1 MAKIKV
7 WTGLGENL
15 PTVYIHS
22 VAGNGEN
29 VWKRCLAQ
37 DGAPQFNL
45 VSVYDFDFEGELT
58 PWPAPG
64 VRKSLP
70 IFKGNAE
77 AHLEYLINQVIPEA
91 ESMLTSPPSYRIIAG
106 YSLAGLFA
114 FWTAWHTDVF
124 KRIACG
130 SASFWYPGFT
140 DYMKSHPMLSVPD
153 YVYLSLGDNESN
165 TRHPV
170 MSRVGDCTDEV
181 LNYLSDKEIPHFFEV
196 NPGNHFSDPDGR
208 LAKAI
213 LKTLLY
219 LH

>member
-70 IFKGNAE
+70 MFKGHAE

-140 DYMKSHPMLSVPD
+140 DYMKSHPMLSVPE
-153 YVYLSLGDNESN
+153 YIYLSLGDNESN
-165 TRHPV
+165 TKHPV
-170 MSRVGDCTDEV
+170 MSRVGDCTDKV
-181 LNYLSDKEIPHFFEV
+181 LNYLSDKGIPHFFEV

-219 LH
+219 RH

>member
-70 IFKGNAE
+70 MFKGNAE

-91 ESMLTSPPSYRIIAG
+91 E
-106 YSLAGLFA
+106 
-114 FWTAWHTDVF
+114 
-124 KRIACG
+124 
-130 SASFWYPGFT
+130 
-140 DYMKSHPMLSVPD
+140 
-153 YVYLSLGDNESN
+153 
-165 TRHPV
+165 
-170 MSRVGDCTDEV
+170 
-181 LNYLSDKEIPHFFEV
+181 
-196 NPGNHFSDPDGR
+196 
-208 LAKAI
+208 
-213 LKTLLY
+213 
-219 LH
+219 